1 MSTHTPVSYSK
12 HSFNVFVSCVSP
24 SFLLQLHC
32 NRSLDVFFCFQHHGE
47 LSLSEGEGGGLS
59 GWAHSEVAK
68 WKDGKG
74 RGELS
79 GRSHQVA
86 RV

>member
-1 MSTHTPVSYSK
+1 M
-12 HSFNVFVSCVSP
+12 
-24 SFLLQLHC
+24 
-32 NRSLDVFFCFQHHGE
+32 FFCFQHHGE

-59 GWAHSEVAK
+59 GWAHSEGAK